1 MVLVCHSIIS
11 DLQSSGLKLFQLRAT
26 DLATNI
32 GAPAEYVW
40 FSDQE
45 SPDIDWVTS
54 PARYTASTVAA
65 FSFNGTEGLGY
76 GIFFIVLDL
85 FARSSLYSLTLSPR
99 RTRCYAQLSPRAYLV
114 LINACN
120 SMVCPT
126 PSSGRRTPGRRGSWT
141 TTGIRDLG
149 LISIMTQ
156 LFHSLMPPHTRHRRL
171 PCSSLCPCLSHVD
184 WCLQSDVTPET

>member
-76 GIFFIVLDL
+76 GIFLSFWTFSHAVL
-85 FARSSLYSLTLSPR
+85 STLS
-99 RTRCYAQLSPRAYLV
+99 LSLPDA
-114 LINACN
+114 
-120 SMVCPT
+120 
-126 PSSGRRTPGRRGSWT
+126 PGV
-141 TTGIRDLG
+141 
-149 LISIMTQ
+149 
-156 LFHSLMPPHTRHRRL
+156 MPN
-171 PCSSLCPCLSHVD
+171 
-184 WCLQSDVTPET
+184 